1 MRILFIANTFP
12 PGYTGGAEVA
22 NYHTCR
28 GMISR
33 GMDCSILVINNRVP
47 QPANEWY
54 ELGGIPV
61 HRVGFRTKVRRH
73 LTDVFDQ
80 RVYRLV
86 RAELHHLKPDIV
98 HINNVSGS
106 TLAPY
111 VACRMMNVPVVNTLH
126 DLWLLCPNNML
137 YRRDGAFCDPAQNR
151 RDCRDCYRRY
161 DFWGNV
167 PYRRTVFA
175 ILTSNVK
182 TFISPSQAVIDR
194 HVEAGFAA
202 HRFRRIR
209 LGFDGR
215 MSKEPRHSDLRA
227 AIGVAHRHRTIV
239 FVGGGIQTKG
249 ALVLLQAIPM
259 MLRHIERLSI
269 IVAGGGEP
277 RYLAQFRRYEP
288 VVRLLGWI
296 PFDEIDGLF
305 GAADLTIIPSVCHE
319 NSPVTIY
326 SSLRA
331 GTPVVGSAFGGIP
344 ELISPGRT
352 GYLFPVGNGAAL
364 AEEIILHFARSSH
377 DRRRM
382 RQHCVEYARTN
393 LTLEK
398 HVEGV
403 LQVYQDVLL
412 GG

>member
-1 MRILFIANTFP
+1 MRVLAITNTFP

-28 GMISR
+28 GLIRR
-33 GMDCSILVINNRVP
+33 GVDCSILVISNRMP
-47 QPANEWY
+47 QTENEWY
-54 ELGGIPV
+54 EFGGIPV
-61 HRVGFRTKVRRH
+61 HRVSFHTKVRRH
-73 LTDVFDQ
+73 LTDVFDW

-86 RAELHHLKPDIV
+86 RAELRQLRPDIV
-98 HINNVSGS
+98 HINNVSGA

-111 VACRMMNVPVVNTLH
+111 VACRVMNVPVVNTLH

-137 YRRDGAFCDPAQNR
+137 YRRDGTFCDPVQNPG
-151 RDCRDCYRRY
+151 DCRDCYRRY

-167 PYRRTVFA
+167 PSRRTVFA
-175 ILTSNVK
+175 ALTSNVRV
-182 TFISPSQAVIDR
+182 FISPSQAVIDR
-194 HVEAGFAA
+194 HVEAGYAA

-215 MSKEPRHSDLRA
+215 VSEEPRHSGLRA
-227 AIGVAHRHRTIV
+227 AIGMAHRHRTIV
-239 FVGGGIQTKG
+239 FVGGGSQIKG
-249 ALVLLQAIPM
+249 AHVLLQAIPM
-259 MLRHIERLSI
+259 MLRHIERLSV
-269 IVAGGGEP
+269 IVAGVGEA

-288 VVRLLGWI
+288 IVNLLGWV
-296 PFDEIDGLF
+296 PFDEIEGLF
-305 GAADLTIIPSVCHE
+305 GAADLTVVPSVCHE
-319 NSPVTIY
+319 NSPVAIY

-344 ELISPGRT
+344 ELISAGRT
-352 GYLFPVGNGAAL
+352 GDLFPVGDGAAL
-364 AEEIILHFARSSH
+364 AERIILHFARSGH

-393 LTLEK
+393 LTLEE
-398 HVEGV
+398 HIEGI